1 MRALRLSSHSSDEPG
16 GDCPPMTG
24 DFVILQDNFS
34 AYVGLELERE
44 KAAGK
49 ELILDSPKAYFASYF
64 VFLNQSQ
71 S

>member
-1 MRALRLSSHSSDEPG
+1 
-16 GDCPPMTG
+16 MTG